1 MILITGAT
9 GKTGGEVSRQLAA
22 AGIPFRVL
30 VRNPDKAGPLRE
42 LGAEI
47 SIGDIADRAAVERAM
62 EGVDKAL
69 LVMANEE
76 QQLVWE
82 KQFTDVAVAAG
93 VDHLVYLSSVESVP
107 ESPNPIPQNHVAAE
121 AYIRASGLTY
131 TMVRPTFFMQMFT
144 GMAPRIKE
152 TGKIVMPAG
161 SGTIATT
168 DLRDVAEIIVGI
180 FTKPEGHENQSYDL
194 TGPDLLTF
202 IEIAACFSKLL
213 GREIQYVDQPIDE
226 FRSVLRAIKFPEWR
240 VDAVSKE
247 LEAIGA
253 GSIDHTTDTIGEL
266 LGRPP
271 VSLEQFIRDHID
283 LFTDG

>member
-62 EGVDKAL
+62 DGVDKAL

-93 VDHLVYLSSVESVP
+93 VGHLVYLSSVESVP

>member
-62 EGVDKAL
+62 EGVDKVL

-168 DLRDVAEIIVGI
+168 DLRDVAEIIVSI

-202 IEIAACFSKLL
+202 VEIAACFSKLL

>member
-168 DLRDVAEIIVGI
+168 DLRDVAEIIVSI

>member
-22 AGIPFRVL
+22 AGMPFRVL

-42 LGAEI
+42 LGADI
-47 SIGDIADRAAVERAM
+47 AIGDVADRSAVERAM

-69 LVMANEE
+69 LVLPNDE

-93 VDHLVYLSSVESVP
+93 VTHLLYLSSIESVP
-107 ESPNPIPQNHVAAE
+107 ESTNPITRNHVAAE
-121 AYIRASGLTY
+121 AHIRASGLTY
-131 TMVRPTFFMQMFT
+131 TMLRPTFFMQMFT
-144 GMAPRIKE
+144 GMAARIKE

-161 SGTIATT
+161 SGTVATT
-168 DLRDVAEIIVGI
+168 DLRDVAEVIVGI
-180 FTKPEGHENQSYDL
+180 FAKREGHENRSYDL

-202 IEIAACFSKLL
+202 VEIAECFSKVL
-213 GREIQYVDQPIDE
+213 GRDIQYVDQPLDE
-226 FRSVLRAIKFPEWR
+226 FRSVLRAIKMPEWR
-240 VDAVSKE
+240 VDAVCKE
-247 LEAIGA
+247 LASIGA
-253 GSIDHTTDTIGEL
+253 GATDHTTGTIAEL

-271 VSLEQFIRDHID
+271 CSLEQFIRDHVS
-283 LFTDG
+283 LFTDD

>member
-82 KQFTDVAVAAG
+82 KQF
-93 VDHLVYLSSVESVP
+93 
-107 ESPNPIPQNHVAAE
+107 
-121 AYIRASGLTY
+121 
-131 TMVRPTFFMQMFT
+131 
-144 GMAPRIKE
+144 K
-152 TGKIVMPAG
+152 
-161 SGTIATT
+161 
-168 DLRDVAEIIVGI
+168 
-180 FTKPEGHENQSYDL
+180 
-194 TGPDLLTF
+194 
-202 IEIAACFSKLL
+202 
-213 GREIQYVDQPIDE
+213 
-226 FRSVLRAIKFPEWR
+226 W
-240 VDAVSKE
+240 
-247 LEAIGA
+247 
-253 GSIDHTTDTIGEL
+253 
-266 LGRPP
+266 
-271 VSLEQFIRDHID
+271 
-283 LFTDG
+283 

>member
-202 IEIAACFSKLL
+202 VEIAACFSKLL

>member
-62 EGVDKAL
+62 EGVDKVL